1 MFHKETFHHL
11 LSKPFSKLS
20 LRLCLESVS
29 KVVGL
34 FLVLSPVPLPYLSV
48 ASFFDYY
55 CFRSLQ
61 IRLNPPSAL
70 SSLSKT
76 VLDSLGSLH
85 F

>member
-1 MFHKETFHHL
+1 MFHKETFPHL
-11 LSKPFSKLS
+11 LRKPFSKLS
-20 LRLCLESVS
+20 LHLCLKSVS
-29 KVVGL
+29 KVGGL
-34 FLVLSPVPLPYLSV
+34 FLVLSPVPLTYLSV
-48 ASFFDYY
+48 ASSFDYY

-76 VLDSLGSLH
+76 VLDIVGSLH